1 MSYAHSPKEYV
12 APYEMLTEWDEV
24 LLGDE
29 ELLKEMAEPYMPVL
43 LEAARMEIKRE
54 RRLGNLQPDL
64 LQPEEL
70 VGETLIHA
78 WQARHGRSERMPL
91 KDWLLDIQKHALQKL
106 IAEEKKLHEPIAVS
120 LEDPVP
126 VETESETDENEYWE
140 WVEPPV
146 RDRWEDV
153 IPDENAH
160 LIAA

>member
-1 MSYAHSPKEYV
+1 MSYAHSPKEYI

-29 ELLKEMAEPYMPVL
+29 ELLKEMAEPHMPAL
-43 LEAARMEIKRE
+43 LEAARREIKRE

-91 KDWLLDIQKHALQKL
+91 KDWLLEMQKHGLQKL
-106 IAEEKKLHEPIAVS
+106 IDEEKKFHEPIAVS
-120 LEDPVP
+120 LEDAVP
-126 VETESETDENEYWE
+126 VEAESEADENEYWE
-140 WVEPPV
+140 WVEPPM

-153 IPDENAH
+153 IPDENSQPV
-160 LIAA
+160 AA